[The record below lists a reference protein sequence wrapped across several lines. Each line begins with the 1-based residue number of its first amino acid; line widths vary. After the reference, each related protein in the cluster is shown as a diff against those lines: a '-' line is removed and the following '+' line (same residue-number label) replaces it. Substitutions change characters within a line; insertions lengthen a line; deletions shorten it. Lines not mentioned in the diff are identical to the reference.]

1 MAGALEG
8 RVVVVTGATQGIGR
22 ASAEL
27 FAAEGGTVIGLA
39 RSSEDG
45 SELEAVAPERID
57 FRPVDVTDAAIVAEF
72 WRWLRETHGRVD
84 GLLNVV
90 GISGR
95 KWGDG
100 PLHECPDEA
109 LDVLYETNVKSMFRM
124 CREALALM
132 LEQGSG
138 SIVNVSSVLGFSPSP
153 KLFAT
158 HGYAATK
165 AAIIGFTSSA
175 AAYYAAHGIRLN
187 TLAPGLIRTPMAQR
201 AAESEPTLA
210 YLKVK
215 QPLTGDLGEAS
226 DCAAAALYL
235 LSDASSFVTGVTLP
249 VDGGWSVC
257 G

>member
-1 MAGALEG
+1 MPGALQD
-8 RVVVVTGATQGIGR
+8 RVVVVTGASQGIGR
-22 ASAEL
+22 AAAEL
-27 FAAEGGTVIGLA
+27 FADEGAQVIGLA
-39 RSSEDG
+39 RSSPD
-45 SELEAVAPERID
+45 EAGLGPDLTYRQ
-57 FRPVDVTDAAIVAEF
+57 VDVTDADAVAAC
-72 WRWLRETHGRVD
+72 WTWLRETHGRVD

-100 PLHECPDEA
+100 PVHECPDAA
-109 LDVLYETNVKSMFRM
+109 LDVLFETNVKSMFRM

-132 LEQGSG
+132 LPQGSG
-138 SIVNVSSVLGFSPSP
+138 SIVNVSSVLGYSPSP

-165 AAIIGFTSSA
+165 AAIIGFTTSA

-201 AAESEPTLA
+201 AAESAPTLA
-210 YLKVK
+210 YLKHK

-235 LSDASSFVTGVTLP
+235 LSDASRFVTGITLP

>member
-1 MAGALEG
+1 MAGALAG
-8 RVVVVTGATQGIGR
+8 RIVVVTGATQGIGR

-27 FAAEGGTVIGLA
+27 FAAEGATVVGLA
-39 RSSEDG
+39 RSAEDG
-45 SELEAVAPERID
+45 PALEAAGPGRIA
-57 FRPVDVTDAAIVAEF
+57 FRPVDVTDAAAVAEF
-72 WRWLRETHGRVD
+72 WAWHRSTFGRID

-109 LDVLYETNVKSMFRM
+109 LDVLYETNLKSMFRM

-132 LEQGSG
+132 LEQGTG
-138 SIVNVSSVLGFSPSP
+138 SIVNVSSVLGYSPAP

-165 AAIIGFTSSA
+165 AAIIGFTASA
-175 AAYYAAHGIRLN
+175 AAYYASHGIRLN
-187 TLAPGLIRTPMAQR
+187 TLAPGVIRTPMAQR
-201 AAESEPTLA
+201 AAASAPTLA
-210 YLKVK
+210 YLKDK
-215 QPLTGDLGEAS
+215 QPLTGGLGEAS

-235 LSDASSFVTGVTLP
+235 LSDVSRFVTGVTLP